1 MATSFIDFNGKGFWI
16 RDNILTLT
24 LCFLHT
30 KMSERDL
37 PLWAVEFRRLI
48 KENAIGNF
56 YGFVD
61 VELDKCLINVE
72 RRNWFMEVLDET
84 KVTIQKS
91 TGDPD
96 FIKFYNGTIKSFEIA
111 DVNPDISRIIK
122 VLEYL
127 KKLVNNELTTIES
140 DPIDYSF

>member
-72 RRNWFMEVLDET
+72 RRRGLLRQFSPY
-84 KVTIQKS
+84 K
-91 TGDPD
+91 
-96 FIKFYNGTIKSFEIA
+96 
-111 DVNPDISRIIK
+111 K
-122 VLEYL
+122 VLVIQILLSFTMELSNLL
-127 KKLVNNELTTIES
+127 KLQMLILILAEL
-140 DPIDYSF
+140 